1 LAIIALIATA
11 AVAVTAPMAQAAK
24 SVKHLGPA
32 TAVEMGDSYMA
43 GLASRWRGNSLN
55 TAGSR
60 DGTDRACSPSIE
72 DCETYDITKIYGD
85 SWPCARSDVA
95 QIQSAKLPSIKS
107 RVNLACG
114 GATATNIRLSSNGGV
129 GENNEPPQADQ
140 LREVAKSHDVKFIVL
155 GIGGNDVDFGA
166 VLQSCAAAYL
176 TQTTPCSQTSQE
188 LFSESALAAAAQNI
202 AQAVHD
208 VRTAMSQAGYRKRE
222 YTLALEDLVP
232 LSPRSRE
239 VRYPEAG
246 SERIVY
252 GCPFYNADFDW
263 LLDTAYTKLN
273 AMLKGVAH
281 SNGLPI
287 LGMRHAFA
295 GHEICSKFD
304 SEASATNPPTA
315 VTMEWGRAFNEQTIS
330 LSPDAWHPNYYGA
343 LAQGACLGRFY
354 THNKPGGAPSRSY
367 ACYGAPGREP
377 AEERLLR
384 TGGP

>member
-1 LAIIALIATA
+1 MALIATA

-60 DGTDRACSPSIE
+60 DGTDRACSPSID

-95 QIQSAKLPSIKS
+95 QIQSAKLPSIKA

-114 GATATNIRLSSNGGV
+114 GATANNIRLGSNGGV

-140 LREVAKSHDVKFIVL
+140 LREVAKTHDVKFIVL
-155 GIGGNDVDFGA
+155 GIGGNDADFG
-166 VLQSCAAAYL
+166 VLLNSCAAAYL
-176 TQTTPCSQTSQE
+176 TQTSPCSKMSQP
-188 LFSESALAAAAQNI
+188 LLSESALAAVAQNI
-202 AQAVHD
+202 ARAVHD
-208 VRTAMSQAGYRKRE
+208 VRTAMRQAGYRRGQ

-232 LSPRSRE
+232 LSPPSRQ
-239 VRYPEAG
+239 VRYAEAG
-246 SERIVY
+246 SDRTIY
-252 GCPFYNADFDW
+252 GCPFYDADFDW
-263 LLDTAYTKLN
+263 LLNTAYTKIN
-273 AMLKGVAH
+273 AMLKEVAH

-287 LGMRHAFA
+287 LQMQHAFS
-295 GHEICSKFD
+295 GHEICSEFT

-315 VTMEWGRAFNEQTIS
+315 VTMEWGRAFNAQTIA

-343 LAQGACLGRFY
+343 LAQGACLGAFY
-354 THNKPGGAPSRSY
+354 TRNKPGGAPSSDY

-377 AEERLLR
+377 AQERLVR
-384 TGGP
+384 TGTP